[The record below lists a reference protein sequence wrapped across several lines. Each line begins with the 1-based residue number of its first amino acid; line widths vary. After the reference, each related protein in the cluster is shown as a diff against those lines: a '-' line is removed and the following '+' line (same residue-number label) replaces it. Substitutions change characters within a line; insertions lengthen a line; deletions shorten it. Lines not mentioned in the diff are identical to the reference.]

1 MARTTN
7 DAAILH
13 SIVVYPLRRAVICNL
28 GGRGWVVHE
37 LEGENWGM
45 GRRWCRTTTTINAAI
60 SHGVVIYPMG
70 RDGICDLGGCGWVVH
85 ELEGGEK
92 WGMGCGW
99 RWTTTTMNDAAISR
113 GVVVYVTRG
122 GGESNLAGRGWITS

>member
-1 MARTTN
+1 M
-7 DAAILH
+7 
-13 SIVVYPLRRAVICNL
+13 
-28 GGRGWVVHE
+28 
-37 LEGENWGM
+37 
-45 GRRWCRTTTTINAAI
+45 TTTIDAAI

-122 GGESNLAGRGWITS
+122 AENQIWRDGDGSLVS